1 MVSQAEIKLSTGKKV
16 FFSSLLLCVFVLTT
30 EAALRLIG
38 IGGSDKFDDP
48 FVGFDAKSP
57 VFVEAT
63 DSDGRRLETASGK
76 QVWFNYQSF
85 NREKAE
91 NTKRIFCLG
100 GSTTFGRP
108 FDDKTA
114 FSGWLREILPALD
127 PTTQWEVINAGGVSY
142 ASYRVANVME
152 ELCNYEPDLFVIL
165 TGHNEF
171 LERRTYSG
179 LMEDGLSSDQ
189 VVAKTR
195 STLQSSRLFNL
206 IEGLVR
212 PNVGFQVESRD
223 KLPEEVDEIL
233 NHSAG
238 PKDYQRDDSWHRN
251 VLIHFRSNL
260 ERMVAMG
267 QSAGAEVLLIS
278 PASNLRDCLPFKSV
292 SDPADVGV
300 GVANQE
306 GSSGSVSSSDLFAI
320 ENRATSLRLQEKLD
334 KDGPNETLDWVNEKL
349 VSDARNADL
358 LFFKGRCLFQL
369 KKHTEARAAFLEAL
383 DQDVCPLRA
392 TREIRRMISEVADL
406 YGIPCV
412 EFDQVLGRK
421 SMLERGHECF
431 GSDYFLDHVH
441 PTIDTHRLISIS
453 VIDELQSSGWLDP
466 VILDEQKLAAV
477 SLEINSRVDP
487 ERQAVAFRN
496 LAKVLHWA
504 GKFEEAIPKAVDAT
518 RLLPD
523 DLESWFVMADCLRQL
538 GRNDEA
544 YLVYLQLFQKGDYGR
559 AYLPFGELLMDLG
572 KYDRAVEFLLMA
584 TIAPSEKHRIRAF
597 YDLGYAHLQ
606 LGQYD
611 LALESLFE
619 CEKLAGDE
627 SATVA
632 LIGEALFSLGRFDEA
647 EQRFTEL
654 LSIGGDPV
662 YAFLRLA
669 ELCRAQGRIGDA
681 EAYVLHCLEIEPS
694 EPSAMS
700 LLEELRSAAKGVEPE
715 PTQ

>member
-1 MVSQAEIKLSTGKKV
+1 MSQTEIKLSTGKKV
-16 FFSSLLLCVFVLTT
+16 FFSSLLLCVFVLTA
-30 EAALRLIG
+30 EAALRLLG
-38 IGGSDKFDDP
+38 VGGSQNFDDP

-57 VFVEAT
+57 VFVEVA
-63 DSDGRRLETASGK
+63 DSNGQRLETASGK

-114 FSGWLREILPALD
+114 FSGWLREILPLFD

-152 ELCNYEPDLFVIL
+152 ELCKYEPDAFVIL

-179 LMEDGLSSDQ
+179 LMEEGLSSAQ

-195 STLQSSRLFNL
+195 STLQASRLFNL

-212 PNVGFQVESRD
+212 PNVDFQVQSRD

-238 PKDYQRDDSWHRN
+238 PKDYQRDDAWHRN

-267 QSAGAEVLLIS
+267 QAAGAEVVLIS

-292 SDPADVGV
+292 SESSGVGV
-300 GVANQE
+300 GVELANEE
-306 GSSGSVSSSDLFAI
+306 GLSDSVSSADLFTT
-320 ENRATSLRLQEKLD
+320 ENRSTSVLLQEKLD
-334 KDGPNETLDWVNEKL
+334 RDGPNETLGWVNTKL

-358 LFFKGRCLFQL
+358 LFFRGRCLFQL

-406 YGIPCV
+406 DGIPCV
-412 EFDQVLGRK
+412 EFDQVLGRE

-441 PTIDTHRLISIS
+441 PTIETHRLIALS
-453 VIDELQSSGWLDP
+453 VIEELQSSGWLDSTT
-466 VILDEQKLAAV
+466 LDEERLAAV
-477 SLEINSRVDP
+477 TLEINSRVDP
-487 ERQAVAFRN
+487 QRQAVAFRN

-538 GRNDEA
+538 GRDDEA
-544 YLVYLQLFQKGDYGR
+544 YLVYQQLFQKGDYGR
-559 AYLPFGELLMDLG
+559 AYLPFGELLMDLRR
-572 KYDRAVEFLLMA
+572 YDRAVEFLLMA
-584 TIAPSEKHRIRAF
+584 TIAPNEKHRIRAF
-597 YDLGYAHLQ
+597 YDLGYSHLQ

-611 LALESLFE
+611 LALESLLE
-619 CEKLAGDE
+619 CERLAGDD
-627 SATVA
+627 SATIA
-632 LIGEALFSLGRFDEA
+632 LIGEALFSLGRFEEA
-647 EQRFTEL
+647 EQRFNQL
-654 LSIGGDPV
+654 LNMQGDGV

-669 ELCRAQGRIGDA
+669 ELCLAQGRGSDA
-681 EAYVLHCLEIEPS
+681 EAFLLRCLEIEPA
-694 EPSAMS
+694 EQSAKL
-700 LLEELRSAAKGVEPE
+700 LLEELRSAAAVEVE
-715 PTQ
+715 STQ